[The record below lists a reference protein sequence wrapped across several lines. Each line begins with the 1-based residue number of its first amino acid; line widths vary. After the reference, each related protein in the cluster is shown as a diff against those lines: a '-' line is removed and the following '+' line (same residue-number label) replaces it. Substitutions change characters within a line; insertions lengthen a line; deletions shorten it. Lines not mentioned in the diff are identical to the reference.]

1 MCLLL
6 EFLLLLFRSLKKEN
20 IKITWLAA
28 PLCPSKLYNR
38 KVKLCA
44 LSCCTIALIV
54 VSILNIWQTTKS
66 PQAPVKS
73 ALQSGCVALAVPHLQ
88 PELFPKCRNSVQP
101 ELFSKCRNSVHPEL
115 FVKCRNSVQPELFP
129 KWRNSVQPEL
139 FPSVGILYSQS
150 CFPNVGVLYS
160 QSCFPNLGI
169 LCSQSCQVPT
179 CPWELDT
186 SWQTDPPGVLGRSC
200 VWSRSWR
207 SFPFPGTVVPP
218 CLF

>member
-66 PQAPVKS
+66 PQAPVKA

-101 ELFSKCRNSVHPEL
+101 ELFSKCRNSV
-115 FVKCRNSVQPELFP
+115 QPELFP
-129 KWRNSVQPEL
+129 N
-139 FPSVGILYSQS
+139 VGILYSQS